1 MSSKSFKSHKYNS
14 YEEYINQQS
23 QHMNSM
29 YRTARK
35 SYEPYY
41 ERILEDFSDHDIKNI
56 LCVGARDSSEVFFF
70 REKGLNAIGIDL
82 FSADQSTIKVLD
94 MHMMGETFGENEFDI
109 VFACHSLEHSANPE
123 MVLNA
128 MRKISK
134 YGAFIVL
141 PLHEAPH
148 KKDPVVFDFM
158 EKAGDAGD
166 TLVTEDDVQR
176 DFELILGDSCEVTN
190 FKQLPLLPNKED
202 GFWFSILWR
211 K

>member
-1 MSSKSFKSHKYNS
+1 MKKSFKSHKYNS
-14 YEEYINQQS
+14 YEEYINQQCE
-23 QHMNSM
+23 HMRSM

-35 SYEPYY
+35 SYDVYY
-41 ERILEDFSDHDIKNI
+41 ERILNDFSDIEIKKI
-56 LCVGARDSSEVFFF
+56 LCVGARDPSEVNFF
-70 REKGLNAIGIDL
+70 RNKGIDALGIDL
-82 FSADQSTIKVLD
+82 FSSDESVIKILD
-94 MHMMGETFGENEFDI
+94 MHLLGDVFDENEFDI
-109 VFACHSLEHSANPE
+109 VFACHSLEHSIDPE
-123 MVLNA
+123 TVLKS

-134 YGAFIVL
+134 HGVFIVL
-141 PLHEAPH
+141 PLHESPH

-158 EKAGDAGD
+158 EKAGDEGD
-166 TLVTEDDVQR
+166 TAVTTEDVQR

>member
-1 MSSKSFKSHKYNS
+1 
-14 YEEYINQQS
+14 
-23 QHMNSM
+23 M

-123 MVLNA
+123 KVLHG
-128 MRKISK
+128 MKKISK
-134 YGAFIVL
+134 HGAFIVL
-141 PLHEAPH
+141 PLCESPH

-158 EKAGDAGD
+158 EKAGDDGD
-166 TLVTEDDVQR
+166 TPVSHEDVER
-176 DFELILGDSCEVTN
+176 DFKAILGDQCYIKN
-190 FKQLPLLPNKED
+190 FSQLPLLPNIDD
-202 GFWFSILWR
+202 GFWFSIFWG